1 MNASDFQLSIEKKF
15 DYMCRLVLINEKKN
29 YYKQIK
35 SLSDKEIT
43 FTDAGDY
50 VIGQLATNDS
60 YIVDNHCFTVLGV
73 PIGIENELLA
83 TSIENLS
90 DIQRKIILLYYFIG
104 LNDLEIAKFLNL
116 KRSTVN
122 RQRNQS
128 LSLIKEDLE
137 EKKNENEFLS

>member
-73 PIGIENELLA
+73 PIDLRS
-83 TSIENLS
+83 SILS
-90 DIQRKIILLYYFIG
+90 FPSIL
-104 LNDLEIAKFLNL
+104 
-116 KRSTVN
+116 T
-122 RQRNQS
+122 
-128 LSLIKEDLE
+128 
-137 EKKNENEFLS
+137 